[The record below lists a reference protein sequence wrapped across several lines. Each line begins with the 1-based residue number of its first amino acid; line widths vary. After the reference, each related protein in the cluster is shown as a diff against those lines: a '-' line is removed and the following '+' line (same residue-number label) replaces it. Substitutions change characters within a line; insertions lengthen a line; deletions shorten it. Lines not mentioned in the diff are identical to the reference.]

1 MSTFPWVTVLGA
13 IPLAGVI
20 LVLLTPKDRDED
32 VKRTALGASLLTLV
46 GAIAMAAAYKTH
58 GAQFQFVQRYDWI
71 KAFGAHYEV
80 GVDGIA
86 LALILMTAVLSPV
99 IILASWHDAEEGKHS
114 VHTFFALLLA
124 TEAIVI
130 GVFGSLDVFLFYVLF
145 EAMLIPIYFLIGSY
159 GGPRRSY
166 AAVKFLLY
174 SLAGGLLMLVAVIA
188 LFVVSKDQLGHSTF
202 DFTTLSTQL
211 HLSHHEQIALF
222 LGFFIAFAIKAPLW
236 PFHTWLPDAAAE
248 APTGV
253 AVMLVG
259 VLDKV
264 GTFGFLRYCIPLF
277 PYAAKTL
284 APYILGLCV
293 TGVLYG
299 ALLAIGQRD
308 MKRLVA
314 YSSVSHFGFIA
325 LGVFAFTSQG
335 GSGATLYMVNHAFST
350 GALFL
355 VVGFLATRRGSRVID
370 DFGGAASV
378 APWLG
383 AMFLVA
389 GLSALS
395 LPGLST
401 FVSEFL
407 VLVGTFTVH
416 RWFAVVATFGIILAA
431 VYVLWMVQ
439 RAIHG
444 PVREGLENMR
454 DLDLREALVIGP
466 VMAVIVLLG
475 VYPKPLLD
483 VINPAVHSSFTNV
496 RPHDPIPSHPPQAG
510 FVGVNEL
517 NSTGATP

>member
-1 MSTFPWVTVLGA
+1 MTSSTGFPWVTVLAG
-13 IPLAGVI
+13 IPLIASVV
-20 LVLLTPKDRDED
+20 VLF
-32 VKRTALGASLLTLV
+32 VKQWAKIVALAASLLTLV
-46 GAIAMAAAYKTH
+46 GTVAMCVAYDSD
-58 GAQFQFVQRYDWI
+58 GSRFQFVQSYDWI
-71 KAFGAHYEV
+71 KSFGAHYAV
-80 GVDGIA
+80 GVDGIG
-86 LALILMTAVLSPV
+86 LALIAMTAVLTPV
-99 IILASWHDAEEGKHS
+99 IVLSSWHEAEAGQRS
-114 VHTFFALLLA
+114 VPTFFALLLA

-188 LFVVSKDQLGHSTF
+188 LFVVSSHQLGHGTF
-202 DFTTLSTQL
+202 DYRTLATQV
-211 HLSHHEQIALF
+211 HLSDGEQNALF

-264 GTFGFLRYCIPLF
+264 GTFGFLRFCIPLF
-277 PYAAKTL
+277 PHAAKTF
-284 APYILGLCV
+284 APYVLGLCV
-293 TGVLYG
+293 MGILYG

-350 GALFL
+350 GALFIL
-355 VVGFLATRRGSRVID
+355 VGFLATRRGSRLVD
-370 DFGGAASV
+370 DFGGASKV

-383 AMFLVA
+383 AMLLVA

-407 VLVGTFTVH
+407 VLVGTFTAH
-416 RWFAVVATFGIILAA
+416 RWFAVVATFGIVLAA
-431 VYVLWMVQ
+431 VYVLWMIQ
-439 RAIHG
+439 RVIHG
-444 PVREGLENMR
+444 PVREGVETFR
-454 DLDLREALVIGP
+454 DLNSREAWVIAP
-466 VMAVIVLLG
+466 VVFVLIALG

-483 VINPAVHSSFTNV
+483 VITPSVRSSFSQV
-496 RPHDPIPSHPPQAG
+496 RSHDPRPSHPASGEVG
-510 FVGVNEL
+510 FSSN
-517 NSTGATP
+517 TPLSNGGSK

>member
-1 MSTFPWVTVLGA
+1 MSSSSGFPWVTVLA
-13 IPLAGVI
+13 AVPLIASV
-20 LVLLTPKDRDED
+20 VVMF
-32 VKRTALGASLLTLV
+32 VKQWAKVVALAASLLTMV
-46 GAIAMAAAYKTH
+46 GAIVMCVAYDTD
-58 GAQFQFVQRYDWI
+58 GTRFQFVQNYSWI
-71 KAFGAHYEV
+71 KSFGASYTV

-86 LALILMTAVLSPV
+86 LALILMTTVLAP
-99 IILASWHDAEEGKHS
+99 IIVLASWHDAYEGNRS
-114 VHTFFALLLA
+114 VRTFFALLLA
-124 TEAIVI
+124 TETIVI
-130 GVFGSLDVFLFYVLF
+130 GVFGSVDVFLFYVLF

-188 LFVVSKDQLGHSTF
+188 LFVVSSHQLGHGTF
-202 DFTTLSTQL
+202 DYRTLATQV
-211 HLSHHEQIALF
+211 HLSDGEQNALF

-264 GTFGFLRYCIPLF
+264 GTFGFLRFCIPLF
-277 PYAAKTL
+277 PHAAKTF

-293 TGVLYG
+293 MSVLYG

-325 LGVFAFTSQG
+325 LGVFAFTSQA

-350 GALFL
+350 GALFIL
-355 VVGFLATRRGSRVID
+355 VGFFATRRGSRLVD
-370 DFGGAASV
+370 DFGGASKV

-407 VLVGTFTVH
+407 VLVGTFTAH
-416 RWFAVVATFGIILAA
+416 RWFAVVATFGIVLAA
-431 VYVLWMVQ
+431 VYVLWMIQ
-439 RAIHG
+439 RVIHG
-444 PVREGLENMR
+444 PVREGVETFR
-454 DLDLREALVIGP
+454 DLNTREAWAIAP
-466 VMAVIVLLG
+466 VVFVLIALG

-483 VINPAVHSSFTNV
+483 IITPSVQSPFSQV
-496 RPHDPIPSHPPQAG
+496 RSHDPAPPHPTSA
-510 FVGVNEL
+510 L
-517 NSTGATP
+517 NGGGK

>member
-1 MSTFPWVTVLGA
+1 MDVTSSSSFPWVTILALLPLVGVLF
-13 IPLAGVI
+13 IV
-20 LVLLTPKDRDED
+20 LTPRESKQT
-32 VKRTALGASLLTLV
+32 VKEIALATSLVTLV
-46 GAIAMAAAYKTH
+46 GAVVMSLKFKTD
-58 GAQFQFVQRYDWI
+58 GARFQFVQNYDWI
-71 KAFGAHYEV
+71 KAFGAHYAV

-86 LALILMTAVLSPV
+86 LVLILMTAVLTPV
-99 IILASWHDAEEGKHS
+99 VILASWHEAEDGKRG

-124 TEAIVI
+124 TESII
-130 GVFGSLDVFLFYVLF
+130 LGVFGSLDVFLFYVLF

-188 LFVVSKDQLGHSTF
+188 LFVVSSHRLKHGTF
-202 DFTTLSTQL
+202 DYRALLSGDL
-211 HLSHHEQIALF
+211 RIGHGEQVALF

-264 GTFGFLRYCIPLF
+264 GTFGFLRFCIPLF
-277 PYAAKTL
+277 PYAARTL

-293 TGVLYG
+293 TGILYG

-325 LGVFAFTSQG
+325 LGIFAFTTQG

-355 VVGFLATRRGSRVID
+355 VVGFLATRRGSRMID
-370 DFGGAASV
+370 DFGGAAKV

-383 AMFLVA
+383 AAVLVA

-416 RWFAVVATFGIILAA
+416 RWFAVVAIFGIVLAA

-439 RAIHG
+439 RTIHG
-444 PVREGLENMR
+444 PVREGVENFR
-454 DLDLREALVIGP
+454 DLGSREAWVIAP
-466 VMAVIVLLG
+466 VLAIIVVLG
-475 VYPKPLLD
+475 IYPKPLLD
-483 VINPAVHSSFTNV
+483 VINPAVKHTFSTV
-496 RPHDPIPSHPPQAG
+496 RPQDPSPSVPVTAG
-510 FVGVNEL
+510 G
-517 NSTGATP
+517 TK

>member
-1 MSTFPWVTVLGA
+1 MSSTGFPWITVLAA
-13 IPLAGVI
+13 IPLLGIVG
-20 LVLLTPKDRDED
+20 VLLLPRDRDED
-32 VKRTALGASLLTLV
+32 AKRVALGASIVTL
-46 GAIAMAAAYKTH
+46 IASIWMAADYH
-58 GAQFQFVQRYDWI
+58 SDGARFQFVQSYDWI
-71 KAFGAHYEV
+71 EAFGAHYAV

-86 LALILMTAVLSPV
+86 LALILMTTVLTPIV
-99 IILASWHDAEEGKHS
+99 LLASWHDATDVDSRRGS
-114 VHTFFALLLA
+114 RTFFALLLA
-124 TEAIVI
+124 TETIVI

-188 LFVVSKDQLGHSTF
+188 LAVVSSHQLGHATF
-202 DFTTLSTQL
+202 DYRELSTL
-211 HLSHHEQIALF
+211 KISHGEQNALF

-259 VLDKV
+259 ILDKV
-264 GTFGFLRYCIPLF
+264 GTFGFLRFCIPLF
-277 PYAAKTL
+277 PDAAKTFAPWIL
-284 APYILGLCV
+284 ALCV

-355 VVGFLATRRGSRVID
+355 LVGFLAIRRGSRMIG
-370 DFGGAASV
+370 DFGGASQV
-378 APWLG
+378 APWLA

-416 RWFAVVATFGIILAA
+416 RWYAVVATFGIVLAA

-439 RAIHG
+439 RTIHG
-444 PVREGLENMR
+444 PLREGLENMR
-454 DLDLREALVIGP
+454 DLNLREAWVIAP
-466 VMAVIVLLG
+466 VIAVIIGLG

-483 VINPAVHSSFTNV
+483 VINPAVKDSFTTV
-496 RPHDPIPSHPPQAG
+496 RPQDPAPSVPVTLG
-510 FVGVNEL
+510 DFK
-517 NSTGATP
+517 

>member
-1 MSTFPWVTVLGA
+1 MSSSSGFPWVTVLA
-13 IPLAGVI
+13 AVPLIASV
-20 LVLLTPKDRDED
+20 VVMF
-32 VKRTALGASLLTLV
+32 VKQWAKVVALAASLLTMV
-46 GAIAMAAAYKTH
+46 GAIVMCVAYDTD
-58 GAQFQFVQRYDWI
+58 GTRFQFVQSYDWI
-71 KAFGAHYEV
+71 KSFGAHYAV
-80 GVDGIA
+80 GVDGIG
-86 LALILMTAVLSPV
+86 LALIAMTAVLTPV
-99 IILASWHDAEEGKHS
+99 IVLSSWHEGEAGQRG
-114 VHTFFALLLA
+114 VPTFFALLLA

-159 GGPRRSY
+159 GGPRRSH
-166 AAVKFLLY
+166 APPKFLPYPLP
-174 SLAGGLLMLVAVIA
+174 GGLLMLVAVIA
-188 LFVVSKDQLGHSTF
+188 LYFAGKHTF
-202 DFTTLSTQL
+202 DYRALISGDL
-211 HLSHHEQIALF
+211 HLSHNEQIALF

-264 GTFGFLRYCIPLF
+264 GTFGFLRFCIPLF
-277 PYAAKTL
+277 PSAARTL
-284 APYILGLCV
+284 APWILALCV
-293 TGVLYG
+293 IGILYG

-325 LGVFAFTSQG
+325 LGVFAFTTQG

-355 VVGFLATRRGSRVID
+355 VVGFLATRRGSRMID
-370 DFGGAASV
+370 DFGGAAKV

-383 AMFLVA
+383 AMVLLA

-407 VLVGTFTVH
+407 VLAGTFTVH
-416 RWFAVVATFGIILAA
+416 RWFAVVATFGIVLAA

-439 RAIHG
+439 RTIHG
-444 PVREGLENMR
+444 PVREGVADFR
-454 DLDLREALVIGP
+454 DLGRREAWVIAP
-466 VMAVIVLLG
+466 VMVVIVALG

-483 VINPAVHSSFTNV
+483 VINPSVKTTIAPV
-496 RPHDPIPSHPPQAG
+496 RSHDPNPSVPVSLG
-510 FVGVNEL
+510 G
-517 NSTGATP
+517 SK

>member
-1 MSTFPWVTVLGA
+1 MSSSSGFPWVTVLA
-13 IPLAGVI
+13 AVPLVASVI
-20 LVLLTPKDRDED
+20 VMF
-32 VKRTALGASLLTLV
+32 VKQWAKVVALAASLLTMV
-46 GAIAMAAAYKTH
+46 GAVAMCVAYDTD
-58 GAQFQFVQRYDWI
+58 GSRFQFVQSHDWI
-71 KAFGAHYEV
+71 KSFGAHYAV
-80 GVDGIA
+80 GVDGIG
-86 LALILMTAVLSPV
+86 LALIAMTAVLTPV
-99 IILASWHDAEEGKHS
+99 ILLSSWHEAEGGQRS
-114 VHTFFALLLA
+114 VPTFFALMLA

-130 GVFGSLDVFLFYVLF
+130 GVFGSLDVFFFYVLF

-188 LFVVSKDQLGHSTF
+188 LFVVSKHQLGHGTF
-202 DFTTLSTQL
+202 DIRVLSTQL
-211 HLSHHEQIALF
+211 DLSHNEQIALF

-277 PYAAKTL
+277 PDAARQL

-293 TGVLYG
+293 MGILYG
-299 ALLAIGQRD
+299 ALLAVGQRD

-325 LGVFAFTSQG
+325 LGIFAFTSQG

-355 VVGFLATRRGSRVID
+355 LVGFLATRRGSRLVD
-370 DFGGAASV
+370 DFGGASKV

-383 AMFLVA
+383 AMLLVA

-407 VLVGTFTVH
+407 VLVGTFTAH
-416 RWFAVVATFGIILAA
+416 RWFAVVATFGIVLAA
-431 VYVLWMVQ
+431 VYVLWMIQ
-439 RAIHG
+439 RVIHG
-444 PVREGLENMR
+444 PVREGVETFR
-454 DLDLREALVIGP
+454 DLNTREAWAIAP
-466 VMAVIVLLG
+466 VVFVLIALG

-483 VINPAVHSSFTNV
+483 VITPSVQSSFSQV
-496 RPHDPIPSHPPQAG
+496 RPHDPAPPHPTSA
-510 FVGVNEL
+510 L
-517 NSTGATP
+517 NGGSK

>member
-1 MSTFPWVTVLGA
+1 MSSSSGFPWVTVLA
-13 IPLAGVI
+13 AVPLIASV
-20 LVLLTPKDRDED
+20 VVMF
-32 VKRTALGASLLTLV
+32 VKQWAKVVALAASLLTMV
-46 GAIAMAAAYKTH
+46 GAIVMCVAYDTD
-58 GAQFQFVQRYDWI
+58 GTRFQFVQSYDWI
-71 KAFGAHYEV
+71 KSFGAHYAV
-80 GVDGIA
+80 GVDGIG
-86 LALILMTAVLSPV
+86 LALIAMTAVLTPV
-99 IILASWHDAEEGKHS
+99 IVLSSWHEGEAGQRS
-114 VHTFFALLLA
+114 VPTFFALLLA

-188 LFVVSKDQLGHSTF
+188 LFVVSKHQLGHGTF
-202 DFTTLSTQL
+202 DIRVLSTQL
-211 HLSHHEQIALF
+211 DLSHNEQIALF

-277 PYAAKTL
+277 PYASRTL

-293 TGVLYG
+293 TGILYG
-299 ALLAIGQRD
+299 ALLAVGQRD

-325 LGVFAFTSQG
+325 LGIFAFTSQG

-350 GALFL
+350 GALFIL
-355 VVGFLATRRGSRVID
+355 VGFLATRRGSRLVD
-370 DFGGAASV
+370 DFGGASKV

-383 AMFLVA
+383 AMLLVA

-407 VLVGTFTVH
+407 VLVGTFTAH
-416 RWFAVVATFGIILAA
+416 RWFAVVATFGIVLAA
-431 VYVLWMVQ
+431 VYVLWMIQ
-439 RAIHG
+439 RVIHG
-444 PVREGLENMR
+444 PVREGVANFR
-454 DLDLREALVIGP
+454 DLNTREAWVITP
-466 VMAVIVLLG
+466 VVFVLIALG

-483 VINPAVHSSFTNV
+483 VITPSVKSSFSQV
-496 RPHDPIPSHPPQAG
+496 RSHDPAPSHPASA
-510 FVGVNEL
+510 L
-517 NSTGATP
+517 NGGSK